1 MELITNNHR
10 YSLRLFLSAILA
22 GILLWLYSFWVPFS
36 DGFYYEWI
44 QADNKW
50 IKLILTDPDP
60 VDIPPGKYDGQ
71 IIAIKR

>member
-1 MELITNNHR
+1 MPQSNQDPPI
-10 YSLRLFLSAILA
+10 I
-22 GILLWLYSFWVPFS
+22 PFDGS
-36 DGFYYEWI
+36 DGDTGKIGPQIASHKIVYDIYYEWI